1 MSVVYAPRG
10 PWRHVRKQ
18 APNYLFILPHFL
30 FFLVFLAYP
39 ILFGLYISF
48 HSWPIISPEKPFVGL
63 ENYQNLGGDDIF
75 VRAVGNTVRFAVLMV
90 AQQAAVGLLLALLV
104 NQRFPLRLWVRIVL
118 FAPVVLSVATM
129 GIIWQWLLNRDW
141 GYINYLLSLIG
152 IQKVNWLGDNNLVIP
167 SISWATLW
175 WGVGFTMVIY
185 LAGLQNIPDHYYDAG
200 KLDGA
205 NEIQLFRHI
214 TLPLLMPTTLFVLV
228 TSFIG
233 HMQVFGQIYLMTLGG
248 PDYHSES
255 IIMYLFDQGFRYFRM
270 GYAASM
276 AFVLAAVI
284 FVVTMAQFRL
294 LGRRVE
300 H

>member
-1 MSVVYAPRG
+1 
-10 PWRHVRKQ
+10 
-18 APNYLFILPHFL
+18 
-30 FFLVFLAYP
+30 
-39 ILFGLYISF
+39 
-48 HSWPIISPEKPFVGL
+48 
-63 ENYQNLGGDDIF
+63 
-75 VRAVGNTVRFAVLMV
+75 
-90 AQQAAVGLLLALLV
+90 
-104 NQRFPLRLWVRIVL
+104 
-118 FAPVVLSVATM
+118 
-129 GIIWQWLLNRDW
+129 
-141 GYINYLLSLIG
+141 
-152 IQKVNWLGDNNLVIP
+152 
-167 SISWATLW
+167 
-175 WGVGFTMVIY
+175 
-185 LAGLQNIPDHYYDAG
+185 
-200 KLDGA
+200 
-205 NEIQLFRHI
+205 
-214 TLPLLMPTTLFVLV
+214 MPTTLFVLV